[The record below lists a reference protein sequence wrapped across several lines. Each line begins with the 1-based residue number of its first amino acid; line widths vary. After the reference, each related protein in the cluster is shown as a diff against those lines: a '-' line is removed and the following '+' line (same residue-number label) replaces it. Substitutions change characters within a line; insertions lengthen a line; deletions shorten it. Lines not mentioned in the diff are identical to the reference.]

1 MIDYA
6 VVGAGI
12 VGLATARSL
21 LLRHP
26 GCSVIVFDK
35 EREVGVHQTG
45 HNSGVIHSGVS
56 CPPGTEKAALCVEGS
71 RLMLELCA
79 EHDIA
84 VRRRGKLIVAIEESE
99 LDALAVIERN
109 AADNGVSG
117 VRRLDAAGI
126 AEIEP
131 AATGI
136 AALHI
141 PATAVVDFRQ
151 VARALSAEVTSA
163 GGSIVLSSEVDSVK
177 SRKDGT
183 ALVEFS
189 DRGSERA
196 KKAVVCAGLQSDR
209 LAARSETTRRDL
221 RIVPFRGSYYTLAP
235 RAAALVRSL
244 IYPVPDARFP
254 FLGVHFTR
262 HVNDVVSCGPNAVL
276 ALSRE
281 RYRRGALRP
290 RDLWDTVR
298 FAGTWRLAR
307 DYWSVAL
314 QEVALDVSKSRYLQ
328 AARRYL
334 PDLGEKDLTPGQTGV
349 RAQAVDSRGSLIDD
363 FVFEADGP
371 VLHVRNAPSPAA
383 TASLAIGERL
393 VDRLDG

>member
-6 VVGAGI
+6 VVGGGI

-21 LLRHP
+21 LMRHP
-26 GCSVIVFDK
+26 GSSVVVFDK
-35 EREVGVHQTG
+35 EREVGLHQTG

-56 CPPGTEKAALCVEGS
+56 CPPGTEKAALCVQGS
-71 RLMLELCA
+71 RLMLELCSR
-79 EHDIA
+79 HDIA
-84 VRRRGKLIVAIEESE
+84 VRQKGKLVVAVSESE
-99 LDALAVIERN
+99 LDALAAIERN
-109 AADNGVSG
+109 ADINGVPG
-117 VRRLDAAGI
+117 VRRLDVAGI

-141 PATAVVDFRQ
+141 PATAVVDFSQ
-151 VARALSAEVTSA
+151 VARALSAEVTEA
-163 GGSIVLSSEVDSVK
+163 GGTILLSSEVDSVRG
-177 SRKDGT
+177 RKDGT
-183 ALVEFS
+183 ALVKLS
-189 DRGSERA
+189 DRDPERA

-209 LAARSETTRRDL
+209 LAARSDTPRRDL

-235 RAAALVRSL
+235 RAAGLVRSL

-281 RYRRGALRP
+281 RYRRRALRP

-307 DYWSVAL
+307 DYWSVGI
-314 QEVALDVSKSRYLQ
+314 QEVALDLSKSRYLK
-328 AARRYL
+328 AAQRYL
-334 PDLGEKDLTPGQTGV
+334 PDLREEDLTPGQTGV

-363 FVFEADGP
+363 FVFETDGP

-393 VDRLDG
+393 VDRLGG

>member
-26 GCSVIVFDK
+26 GCSVVVFDK
-35 EREVGVHQTG
+35 EREIGFHQTG
-45 HNSGVIHSGVS
+45 HNSGVIHSGVAYQ
-56 CPPGTEKAALCVEGS
+56 PGTEKAALCVEGA
-71 RLMLELCA
+71 RLLLEFCS

-84 VRRRGKLIVAIEESE
+84 VRRRGKLIVAINDQE
-99 LDALAVIERN
+99 LDALAAVERN
-109 AADNGVSG
+109 ATDNGVPD
-117 VRRLDAAGI
+117 VRRLGSAGI
-126 AEIEP
+126 REIEP
-131 AATGI
+131 AVTGI
-136 AALHI
+136 AALHV
-141 PATAVVDFRQ
+141 PATSVVDFRQ
-151 VARALSAEVTSA
+151 VARALGAEVTAA
-163 GGSIVLSSEVDSVK
+163 GGSIVLGSEVDAVTAK
-177 SRKDGT
+177 QDGT
-183 ALVEFS
+183 VAIEFS
-189 DRGSERA
+189 GRGSERA
-196 KKAVVCAGLQSDR
+196 RKAVVCAGLQSDR
-209 LAARSETTRRDL
+209 LAARSGTTRRDL
-221 RIVPFRGSYYTLAP
+221 RIVPFRGSYLTLTP
-235 RAAALVRSL
+235 RAAGLVRSM

-276 ALSRE
+276 ALARE

-290 RDLWDTVR
+290 GDLWDTLR

-307 DYWSVAL
+307 HHWSEGLHELAMDL
-314 QEVALDVSKSRYLQ
+314 SKPRYLQ
-328 AARRYL
+328 AARQYL
-334 PDLGEKDLTPGQTGV
+334 PDLSAEDLTPGPTGV